1 MVKIQNLEEYIH
13 IFRAYD
19 VRGLYNQDITPQVHF
34 RIGVAFGMF
43 ILQKNFSLGHDFVY
57 VSFDVRQ
64 TSSMLSHAFTAGLL
78 STGVN
83 VEFSGTPLQFGACL
97 FSAWR
102 QGAYATAFITASH
115 LPPDWNGVKFYY
127 GSGVGFSEED
137 NMTIRDFFLSDKLL
151 PTSVSWNSVGQIKIK
166 NLEHEYI
173 KFLSD
178 HFKIMKPLKVVV
190 DCGNGAAC
198 LSAPAVL
205 KSIGIDVDSLFC
217 DVDPS
222 FPNRPSE
229 PNESSLKLL
238 TQKVK
243 ESSADFGV
251 GFDGDGDRA
260 VIVDD
265 LGRVIQSD
273 LTGLILAQFMLPKSP
288 KTNRVIINMEC
299 SLAIEKE
306 LQARGAKVDRIQV
319 GHTYLTAA
327 AQRHPDT
334 LIGIE
339 SSGHMVFPGIYLFD
353 DAMIIPLMLA
363 EILSTQNNTLS
374 TIVDQLPKLS
384 TRKVAV
390 PTPDLIKFDVIDN
403 LLQNMRTEY
412 SNINDIDGI
421 GISLDEDSWVLIRA
435 SNTSPKIRIIAE
447 GKSGDHA
454 EKNPSIVQI
463 SSRGRNPKKIRD
475 KILIDL
481 DNLQHPPCNNTW
493 WQ

>member
-1 MVKIQNLEEYIH
+1 MVKIQNLEDYIH

-34 RIGVAFGMF
+34 RIGVAFGLF
-43 ILQKNFSLGHDFVY
+43 ILQKNFSQGHDSVY
-57 VSFDVRQ
+57 VSFDTRQ

-78 STGVN
+78 STGVD

-97 FSAWR
+97 FTAWR

-127 GSGVGFSEED
+127 GSGVGFSEKD
-137 NMTIRDFFLSDKLL
+137 NMDIRDIFLSDKLSH
-151 PTSVSWNSVGQIKIK
+151 TSVSWNSVGKIEIQ
-166 NLEHEYI
+166 NLEREYI
-173 KFLSD
+173 TFLSD
-178 HFKIMKPLKVVV
+178 RFKFMKPLKVVI

-198 LSAPAVL
+198 LSAPSVL
-205 KSIGIDVDSLFC
+205 KAVGLNVVRLFC
-217 DVDPS
+217 DVDPT
-222 FPNRPSE
+222 FPNRASE
-229 PNESSLKLL
+229 PNESSLKVLS
-238 TQKVK
+238 QKVK
-243 ESSADFGV
+243 ENSADFGV

-273 LTGLILAQFMLPKSP
+273 LTGLILAQFMLRKSP

-299 SLAIEKE
+299 SIAIEKE
-306 LQARGAKVDRIQV
+306 LQTRGAKVDRIQV
-319 GHTYLTAA
+319 GHTFLTAA

-334 LIGIE
+334 LIGLE

-363 EILSTQNNTLS
+363 EVLSSQDNTLS
-374 TIVDQLPKLS
+374 SIVNQLPKLS
-384 TRKVAV
+384 TRRVAV
-390 PTPDLIKFDVIDN
+390 PTPDLIKFDVINN
-403 LLQNMRTEY
+403 LLRNMRAEY

-421 GISLDEDSWVLIRA
+421 GITLDEDSWVLIRA

-447 GKSGDHA
+447 GQSEDQVERILQSFKSRL
-454 EKNPSIVQI
+454 EEEIQRRSETKS
-463 SSRGRNPKKIRD
+463 
-475 KILIDL
+475 
-481 DNLQHPPCNNTW
+481 
-493 WQ
+493 